1 MFIIGLIL
9 GLIFSGTE
17 YRRKYKKV
25 IRDGKE
31 ILDIINGDKG
41 NDLERLRRKYMLEME
56 VSKKELELTKL
67 RWEIEKM
74 K

>member
-41 NDLERLRRKYMLEME
+41 NDLERLRRKCMLEME